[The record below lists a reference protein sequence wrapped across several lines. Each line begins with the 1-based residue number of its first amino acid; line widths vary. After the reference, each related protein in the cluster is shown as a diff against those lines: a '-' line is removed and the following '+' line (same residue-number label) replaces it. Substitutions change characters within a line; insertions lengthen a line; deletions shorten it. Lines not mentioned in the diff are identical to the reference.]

1 MTIFLDENESR
12 NPANEQNWARGKRTS
27 FVENAKA
34 AWNFMSKSELS
45 TSKRNNLYNAYGEVV
60 SLLADEGHT
69 NFQNPLEEDTLT
81 TFAETNLDERI
92 PQEDRISDFHK
103 KVEEL
108 VSINPD
114 IKEKLDANSL
124 RTPDQIAKK
133 ISIDAKDALAKF
145 QEINSR
151 ATLKGKIGGFTGI
164 AGSAMSDPL
173 VLGTLPVG
181 FMYSTPKTFLGAAI
195 KIAKIESILAAAS
208 ETGVQVISQKYRK
221 ELGFDDAGF
230 FTGAKNVG
238 FAFGAGLLLGPAFL
252 GVGKGAIEGVKF
264 TAKGTKF
271 LSQKLHQLSN
281 KAIDDIYAKAVKDNP
296 EFKNEKIP
304 EADTKE
310 LLTDDNPLV
319 DTQPARQEHKKRIDA
334 ALRNITEDNPP
345 KFLNEKPVNPNKT
358 DELYKSNNIFIKTFD
373 PEEIEFDAKT
383 FQYKTDGDVR
393 GVSDKL
399 KNVTEWDQPSAGTVL
414 VFQFRDGRKAIVD
427 GHQRLGLAK
436 RLKEKGQKPKI
447 LAHVFNEADGH
458 TPEDALL
465 SGLLINLRNN
475 TGSAADA
482 ARVLRKN
489 LNPNFVENIKKSIPT
504 RLKLFQNAVG
514 LKNLSDDAWGFFLS
528 GKVDED
534 LAAAIG
540 EVITNKAIHKDV
552 MGALY
557 QRKFNTKGEMQSA
570 LEQINNLPTVKK
582 TTDSL
587 FGTEELEEALILERA
602 SLLDYASRNLKK
614 IKSIFKT
621 ASEGDTT
628 LQKAGNVLDKARNE
642 KEVIESGKIIDKI
655 NTIANR
661 VGTLSDD
668 LNNSAKLVKQGNK
681 SEGQKTFL
689 EAIERANQR
698 GDFDG
703 ISLSRPIASN
713 NAEIETPTISKQQA
727 EPEDIRVP
735 QRFEDPHNDTKIF
748 DEEVKNIDET
758 VTETLSDNTEIPTGV
773 RIDENTGEE
782 IIETTTKK
790 DLLDEEK
797 KLDETLER
805 LKDCQ

>member
-12 NPANEQNWARGKRTS
+12 NPANEQNWARGRRTS

-45 TSKRNNLYNAYGEVV
+45 TSKRNNLYDAYGEVV

-151 ATLKGKIGGFTGI
+151 ATTKGKIGGFTGI

-181 FMYSTPKTFLGAAI
+181 FMYSTPKTFLGAAW
-195 KIAKIESILAAAS
+195 KIAKIEGILAAAS

-230 FTGAKNVG
+230 VTGAKNVALATTG
-238 FAFGAGLLLGPAFL
+238 GALLGPAFL
-252 GVGKGAIEGVKF
+252 GVGKTAIEGVKL
-264 TAKGTKF
+264 TARGTKF
-271 LSQKLHQLSN
+271 LSQKLHQLPN

-310 LLTDDNPLV
+310 VLTDDNPLV
-319 DTQPARQEHKKRIDA
+319 DTQPAKQEHKKRIDT
-334 ALRNITEDNPP
+334 ALKSIIE
-345 KFLNEKPVNPNKT
+345 EKPPQVLDEKPINPIKT
-358 DELYKSNNIFIKTFD
+358 DELFKNDNFIVRTFE
-373 PEEIEFDAKT
+373 PEEIDFDAKT

-399 KNVTEWDQPSAGTVL
+399 KNVTEWDQPSANVVL
-414 VFQFRDGRKAIVD
+414 VYEFKDGRKAIVD

-436 RLKEKGQKPKI
+436 RLKDRGQKVK
-447 LAHVFNEADGH
+447 LLSYVVREADNYP
-458 TPEDALL
+458 PEKALVQ
-465 SGLLINLRNN
+465 GLMMNLRNN
-475 TGSAADA
+475 TGSATDA
-482 ARVLRKN
+482 ARVLRTKY
-489 LNPNFVENIKKSIPT
+489 NIDPA
-504 RLKLFQNAVG
+504 RLLESVPARSKLVQNAVG

-534 LAAAIG
+534 LAALIG

-557 QRKFNTKGEMQSA
+557 QRNFKTVGEIRAA
-570 LEQINNLPTVKK
+570 LEQINNLPTVKT

-587 FGTEELEEALILERA
+587 FGVEELEEALILERA

-661 VGTLSDD
+661 GGTLSDD
-668 LNNSAKLVKQGNK
+668 LNNSAKFVKQGNK

-703 ISLSRPIASN
+703 ISASRPIQSN
-713 NAEIETPTISKQQA
+713 NAPIETPAISKQQT
-727 EPEDIRVP
+727 EPEDISVP

-797 KLDETLER
+797 QTDETLKR
-805 LKDCQ
+805 LEDCQ

>member
-1 MTIFLDENESR
+1 MTIFLDENENR
-12 NPANEQNWARGKRTS
+12 NPLAEQNWAKGERTS
-27 FVENAKA
+27 FTENAKA
-34 AWNFMSKSELS
+34 AWNFMSKSEVS
-45 TSKRNNLYNAYGEVV
+45 TAKNQNLYDAYGDVV
-60 SLLADEGHT
+60 SLLAENGHT
-69 NFQNPLEEDTLT
+69 NFVNPLEEDTIS
-81 TFAETNLDERI
+81 TFAETNIDGFVSKKNKL
-92 PQEDRISDFHK
+92 SDFHLQIDK
-103 KVEEL
+103 LTNE
-108 VSINPD
+108 NPE
-114 IKEKLDANSL
+114 IGSVLDANSL

-133 ISIDAKDALAKF
+133 ISIDAKNALQEF
-145 QEINSR
+145 QDINER
-151 ATLKGKIGGFTGI
+151 ATGAGKFGGFAGI
-164 AGSAMSDPL
+164 AGRAMVDPL
-173 VLGTLPVG
+173 VLSTIPIG
-181 FMYSTPKTFLGAAI
+181 FMYSTPKTFLGAAW
-195 KIAKIESILAAAS
+195 KIGKIESILAAAS

-221 ELGFDDAGF
+221 DLGFDDAGF
-230 FTGAKNVG
+230 VTGAKNVG
-238 FAFGAGLLLGPAFL
+238 YAFAGGALLGPAFL
-252 GVGKGAIEGVKF
+252 GVGKGAIKGVKLS
-264 TAKGTKF
+264 AQGYNF
-271 LSQKLHQLSN
+271 LKNKLQQLPN
-281 KAIDDIYAKAVKDNP
+281 KTINDIYSKAVNTNP
-296 EFKNEKIP
+296 KYKNEKIP

-310 LLTDDNPLV
+310 VLTDDNPLV
-319 DTQPARQEHKKRIDA
+319 ETQAAKLEHEQRIDTA
-334 ALRNITEDNPP
+334 ARSIVDEQPP
-345 KFLNEKPVNPNKT
+345 KILDEKPVNPIKT
-358 DELYKSNNIFIKTFD
+358 DELYKTDNIFIKTFD
-373 PEEIEFDAKT
+373 PEEIEFDAQT

-399 KNVTEWDQPSAGTVL
+399 QNVTEWDQPSAGTVL
-414 VFQFRDGRKAIVD
+414 VFEFRDGRKAIVD

-436 RLKEKGQKPKI
+436 RLKEQGQKTKL
-447 LAHVFNEADGH
+447 LAHVFKQADGH

-465 SGLLINLRNN
+465 SGLMINLRNN
-475 TGSAADA
+475 TGTATDA

-489 LNPNFVENIKKSIPT
+489 FNINVENLKKSIPT

-514 LKNLSDDAWGFFLS
+514 LKNLSDDAWGFYLS

-534 LAAAIG
+534 LAAMIG

-570 LEQINNLPTVKK
+570 LEQINNLPTVKT

-628 LQKAGNVLDKARNE
+628 LQKAGNVLNKARNE

-668 LNNSAKLVKQGNK
+668 LNNAAKIFKQGKK
-681 SEGQKTFL
+681 SEGQKLFL

-703 ISLSRPIASN
+703 ISSSRPIASN
-713 NAEIETPTISKQQA
+713 DAPIETPAVSKQQT
-727 EPEDIRVP
+727 EPEDISVP
-735 QRFEDPHNDTKIF
+735 QKFVDPHNDTKIF
-748 DEEVKNIDET
+748 EDEVQNIDQT
-758 VTETLSDNTEIPTGV
+758 VTDTLPDNTEIPTGI
-773 RIDENTGEE
+773 RLDENTGEE
-782 IIETTTKK
+782 IVETTTKK

-797 KLDETLER
+797 QLDETLER

>member
-1 MTIFLDENESR
+1 MTIFLDENENR
-12 NPANEQNWARGKRTS
+12 NPLAEQNWAKGERTS
-27 FVENAKA
+27 FTENAKA
-34 AWNFMSKSELS
+34 AWNFMSKSEVS
-45 TSKRNNLYNAYGEVV
+45 TAKNQNLYDAYGDVV
-60 SLLADEGHT
+60 SLLAENGHT
-69 NFQNPLEEDTLT
+69 NFVNPLEEDTIS
-81 TFAETNLDERI
+81 TFAETNIDGFVSKKNRL
-92 PQEDRISDFHK
+92 SDFHLQIDK
-103 KVEEL
+103 LTNENPEIG
-108 VSINPD
+108 SI
-114 IKEKLDANSL
+114 LDANSL

-133 ISIDAKDALAKF
+133 ISIDAKNALQEF
-145 QEINSR
+145 QDINER
-151 ATLKGKIGGFTGI
+151 ATGAGKFGGFAGI
-164 AGSAMSDPL
+164 AGRAMVDPL
-173 VLGTLPVG
+173 VLSTVPIG
-181 FMYSTPKTFLGAAI
+181 FMYSTPKTFLGAAW
-195 KIAKIESILAAAS
+195 KIGKIESILAAAS

-221 ELGFDDAGF
+221 DLGFDDAGF
-230 FTGAKNVG
+230 VTGAKNVG
-238 FAFGAGLLLGPAFL
+238 YAFAGGALLGPAFL
-252 GVGKGAIEGVKF
+252 GAGKGAIKGVKLS
-264 TAKGTKF
+264 AQGYNF
-271 LSQKLHQLSN
+271 LKNKLQQLPN
-281 KAIDDIYAKAVKDNP
+281 KTINDIYSKAVNTNP
-296 EFKNEKIP
+296 KYKNEKIP

-310 LLTDDNPLV
+310 VLTDDNPLV
-319 DTQPARQEHKKRIDA
+319 ETQAAKLEHEQRIDTA
-334 ALRNITEDNPP
+334 ARSIVDEQPP
-345 KFLNEKPVNPNKT
+345 KILDEKPVNPIKT
-358 DELYKSNNIFIKTFD
+358 DELYKTDNIFIKTFD
-373 PEEIEFDAKT
+373 PEEIEFDAQT

-399 KNVTEWDQPSAGTVL
+399 QNVTEWDQPSAGTVL
-414 VFQFRDGRKAIVD
+414 VFEFRDGKKAIVD

-436 RLKEKGQKPKI
+436 RLKEQGQKTKL
-447 LAHVFNEADGH
+447 LAHVFKEADGH

-465 SGLLINLRNN
+465 SGLMINLRNN
-475 TGSAADA
+475 TGTATDA

-489 LNPNFVENIKKSIPT
+489 FNINVENLKKSIPT

-514 LKNLSDDAWGFFLS
+514 LKNLSDDAWGFYLS

-534 LAAAIG
+534 LAAMIG

-570 LEQINNLPTVKK
+570 LEQINNLPTVKT

-628 LQKAGNVLDKARNE
+628 LQKAGNVLNKARNE

-668 LNNSAKLVKQGNK
+668 LNNAAKIFKQGKK
-681 SEGQKTFL
+681 SEGQKLFL

-703 ISLSRPIASN
+703 ISSSRPIASN
-713 NAEIETPTISKQQA
+713 DAPIETPAVSKQQT
-727 EPEDIRVP
+727 EPEDISVP
-735 QRFEDPHNDTKIF
+735 QKFVDPHNDTKIF
-748 DEEVKNIDET
+748 EDEVQNIDQT
-758 VTETLSDNTEIPTGV
+758 ITDTLPDNTEIPTGI
-773 RIDENTGEE
+773 RLDENTGEE

-797 KLDETLER
+797 QLDETLER

>member
-1 MTIFLDENESR
+1 MTIFLDENENR
-12 NPANEQNWARGKRTS
+12 NPLAEQNWAKGERTS
-27 FVENAKA
+27 FTENAKA
-34 AWNFMSKSELS
+34 AWNFMSKSEVS
-45 TSKRNNLYNAYGEVV
+45 TAKNQNLYDAYGDVV
-60 SLLADEGHT
+60 SLLAENGHT
-69 NFQNPLEEDTLT
+69 NFVNPLEEDTIS
-81 TFAETNLDERI
+81 TFAETNIDGFVSKKNRL
-92 PQEDRISDFHK
+92 SDFHLQIDK
-103 KVEEL
+103 LTNENPEIG
-108 VSINPD
+108 SI
-114 IKEKLDANSL
+114 LDANSL

-133 ISIDAKDALAKF
+133 ISIDAKNALQEF
-145 QEINSR
+145 QDINER
-151 ATLKGKIGGFTGI
+151 ATGAGKFGGFAGI
-164 AGSAMSDPL
+164 AGRAMVDPL
-173 VLGTLPVG
+173 VLSTVPIG
-181 FMYSTPKTFLGAAI
+181 FMYSTPKTFLGAAW
-195 KIAKIESILAAAS
+195 KIGKIESILAAAS

-221 ELGFDDAGF
+221 DLGFDDAGF
-230 FTGAKNVG
+230 VTGAKNVG
-238 FAFGAGLLLGPAFL
+238 YAFAGGALLGPAFL
-252 GVGKGAIEGVKF
+252 GAGKGAIKGVKLS
-264 TAKGTKF
+264 AQGYNF
-271 LSQKLHQLSN
+271 LKNKLQQLPN
-281 KAIDDIYAKAVKDNP
+281 KTINDIYSKAVNTNP
-296 EFKNEKIP
+296 KYKNEKIP

-310 LLTDDNPLV
+310 VLTDDNPLV
-319 DTQPARQEHKKRIDA
+319 ETQAAKLEHEQRIDTA
-334 ALRNITEDNPP
+334 ARSIVDEQPP
-345 KFLNEKPVNPNKT
+345 KILDEKPVNPIKT
-358 DELYKSNNIFIKTFD
+358 DELYKTDNIFIKTFD
-373 PEEIEFDAKT
+373 PEEIEFDAQT

-399 KNVTEWDQPSAGTVL
+399 QNVTEWDQPSAGTVL
-414 VFQFRDGRKAIVD
+414 VFEFRDGRKAIVD

-436 RLKEKGQKPKI
+436 RLKKQGQKTKL
-447 LAHVFNEADGH
+447 LAHVFKEADGH

-465 SGLLINLRNN
+465 SGLMINLRNN
-475 TGSAADA
+475 TGTATDA

-489 LNPNFVENIKKSIPT
+489 FNINVENLKKSIPT

-514 LKNLSDDAWGFFLS
+514 LKNLSDDAWGFYLS

-534 LAAAIG
+534 LAAMIG

-570 LEQINNLPTVKK
+570 LEQINNLPTVKT

-628 LQKAGNVLDKARNE
+628 LQKAGNVLNKARNE

-668 LNNSAKLVKQGNK
+668 LNNAAKIFKQGKK
-681 SEGQKTFL
+681 SEGQKLFL

-703 ISLSRPIASN
+703 ISSSRPIASN
-713 NAEIETPTISKQQA
+713 DAPIETPAVSKQQT
-727 EPEDIRVP
+727 EPEDISVP
-735 QRFEDPHNDTKIF
+735 QKFVDPHNDTKIF
-748 DEEVKNIDET
+748 EDEVQNIDQT
-758 VTETLSDNTEIPTGV
+758 ITDTLPDNTEIPTGI
-773 RIDENTGEE
+773 RLDENTGEE

-797 KLDETLER
+797 QLDETLER

>member
-1 MTIFLDENESR
+1 MTIFLDENENR
-12 NPANEQNWARGKRTS
+12 NPLAEQNWAKGERTS
-27 FVENAKA
+27 FTENAKA
-34 AWNFMSKSELS
+34 AWNFMSKSEVS
-45 TSKRNNLYNAYGEVV
+45 TSKNQNLYDAYGDVV
-60 SLLADEGHT
+60 SLLAENGHT
-69 NFQNPLEEDTLT
+69 NFVNPLEEDTIS
-81 TFAETNLDERI
+81 TFAETNIDGFVSKKNRL
-92 PQEDRISDFHK
+92 SDFHLQIDK
-103 KVEEL
+103 LTNENPEIG
-108 VSINPD
+108 SI
-114 IKEKLDANSL
+114 LDANSL

-133 ISIDAKDALAKF
+133 ISIDAKNALQEF
-145 QEINSR
+145 QDINER
-151 ATLKGKIGGFTGI
+151 ATGAGKFGGFAGI
-164 AGSAMSDPL
+164 AGRAMVDPL
-173 VLGTLPVG
+173 VLSTVPIG
-181 FMYSTPKTFLGAAI
+181 FMYSTPKTFLGAAW

-221 ELGFDDAGF
+221 DLGFDDAGF
-230 FTGAKNVG
+230 ITGAKNVG
-238 FAFGAGLLLGPAFL
+238 YAFAGGALLGPAFL
-252 GVGKGAIEGVKF
+252 GAGKSAIKGVKLS
-264 TAKGTKF
+264 AQGYNF
-271 LSQKLHQLSN
+271 LKNKLQQLPN
-281 KAIDDIYAKAVKDNP
+281 KTINDIYSKAVNTNP
-296 EFKNEKIP
+296 KYKNEKIP

-310 LLTDDNPLV
+310 VLTDDNPLV
-319 DTQPARQEHKKRIDA
+319 ETQAAKLEHEQRIDTA
-334 ALRNITEDNPP
+334 ARSIVDEQPP
-345 KFLNEKPVNPNKT
+345 KILDEKPVNPIKT
-358 DELYKSNNIFIKTFD
+358 DELYKTDNIFIKTFD
-373 PEEIEFDAKT
+373 PEEIEFDAQT

-399 KNVTEWDQPSAGTVL
+399 QNVTEWDQPSAGTVL
-414 VFQFRDGRKAIVD
+414 VFEFRDGRKAIVD

-436 RLKEKGQKPKI
+436 RLKKQGQKTKL
-447 LAHVFNEADGH
+447 LAHVFKEADGH

-465 SGLLINLRNN
+465 SGLMINLRNN
-475 TGSAADA
+475 TGTATDA

-489 LNPNFVENIKKSIPT
+489 FNINVENLKKSIPT

-514 LKNLSDDAWGFFLS
+514 LKNLSDDAWGFYLS

-534 LAAAIG
+534 LAAMIG

-570 LEQINNLPTVKK
+570 LEQINNLPTVKT

-628 LQKAGNVLDKARNE
+628 LQKAGNVLNKARNE

-668 LNNSAKLVKQGNK
+668 LNNAAKIFKQGKK
-681 SEGQKTFL
+681 SEGQKLFL

-703 ISLSRPIASN
+703 ISSSRPIASN
-713 NAEIETPTISKQQA
+713 DAPIETPAVSKQQT
-727 EPEDIRVP
+727 EPEDISVP
-735 QRFEDPHNDTKIF
+735 QKFVDPHNDTKIF
-748 DEEVKNIDET
+748 EDEVQNIDQT
-758 VTETLSDNTEIPTGV
+758 ITDTLPDNTEIPTGI
-773 RIDENTGEE
+773 RLDENTGEE
-782 IIETTTKK
+782 IVETTTKK

-797 KLDETLER
+797 QLDETLER

>member
-1 MTIFLDENESR
+1 MTIFLDENENR
-12 NPANEQNWARGKRTS
+12 NPLAEQNWAKGERTS
-27 FVENAKA
+27 FTENAKA
-34 AWNFMSKSELS
+34 AWNFMSKSEVS
-45 TSKRNNLYNAYGEVV
+45 TAKNQNLYDAYGDVV
-60 SLLADEGHT
+60 SLLAENGHT
-69 NFQNPLEEDTLT
+69 NFVNPLEEDTIS
-81 TFAETNLDERI
+81 TFAETNIDGFVSKKNKL
-92 PQEDRISDFHK
+92 SDFHLQIDK
-103 KVEEL
+103 LTNE
-108 VSINPD
+108 NPE
-114 IKEKLDANSL
+114 IGSVLDANSL

-133 ISIDAKDALAKF
+133 ISIDAKNALQEF
-145 QEINSR
+145 QDINER
-151 ATLKGKIGGFTGI
+151 ATGAGKFGGFAGI
-164 AGSAMSDPL
+164 AGRAMVDPL
-173 VLGTLPVG
+173 VLSTIPIG
-181 FMYSTPKTFLGAAI
+181 FMYSTPKTFLGAAW
-195 KIAKIESILAAAS
+195 KIGKIESILAAAS

-221 ELGFDDAGF
+221 DLGFDDAGF
-230 FTGAKNVG
+230 VTGAKNVG
-238 FAFGAGLLLGPAFL
+238 YAFAGGALLGPAFL
-252 GVGKGAIEGVKF
+252 GAGKGAIKGVKLS
-264 TAKGTKF
+264 AQGYNF
-271 LSQKLHQLSN
+271 LKNKLQQLPN
-281 KAIDDIYAKAVKDNP
+281 KTINDIYSKAVNTNP
-296 EFKNEKIP
+296 KYKNEKIP

-310 LLTDDNPLV
+310 VLTDDNPLV
-319 DTQPARQEHKKRIDA
+319 ETQAAKLEHEQRIDTA
-334 ALRNITEDNPP
+334 ARSIVDEQPP
-345 KFLNEKPVNPNKT
+345 KILDEKPVNPIKT
-358 DELYKSNNIFIKTFD
+358 DELYKTDNIFIKTFD
-373 PEEIEFDAKT
+373 PEEIEFDAQT

-399 KNVTEWDQPSAGTVL
+399 QNVTEWDQPSAGTVL
-414 VFQFRDGRKAIVD
+414 VFEFRDGRKAIVD

-436 RLKEKGQKPKI
+436 RLKEQGQKTKL
-447 LAHVFNEADGH
+447 LAHVFKQADGH

-465 SGLLINLRNN
+465 SGLMINLRNN
-475 TGSAADA
+475 TGTATDA

-489 LNPNFVENIKKSIPT
+489 FNINVENLKKSIPT

-514 LKNLSDDAWGFFLS
+514 LKNLSDDAWGFYLS

-534 LAAAIG
+534 LAAMIG

-570 LEQINNLPTVKK
+570 LEQINNLPTVKT

-628 LQKAGNVLDKARNE
+628 LQKAGNVLNKARNE

-668 LNNSAKLVKQGNK
+668 LNNAAKIFKQGKK
-681 SEGQKTFL
+681 SEGQKLFL

-703 ISLSRPIASN
+703 ISSSRPIASN
-713 NAEIETPTISKQQA
+713 DAPIETPAVSKQQT
-727 EPEDIRVP
+727 EPEDISVP
-735 QRFEDPHNDTKIF
+735 QKFVDPHNDTKIF
-748 DEEVKNIDET
+748 EDEVQNIDQT
-758 VTETLSDNTEIPTGV
+758 VTDTLPDNTEIPTGI
-773 RIDENTGEE
+773 RLDENTGEE
-782 IIETTTKK
+782 IVETTTKK

-797 KLDETLER
+797 QLDETLER

>member
-1 MTIFLDENESR
+1 MTIFLDENENR
-12 NPANEQNWARGKRTS
+12 NPLAEQNWAKGERTS
-27 FVENAKA
+27 FTENAKA
-34 AWNFMSKSELS
+34 AWNFMSKSEVS
-45 TSKRNNLYNAYGEVV
+45 TAKNQNLYDAYGDVV
-60 SLLADEGHT
+60 SLLAENGHT
-69 NFQNPLEEDTLT
+69 NFVNPLEEDTIS
-81 TFAETNLDERI
+81 TFAETNIDGFVSKKNRL
-92 PQEDRISDFHK
+92 SDFHLQIDK
-103 KVEEL
+103 LTNENPEIG
-108 VSINPD
+108 SI
-114 IKEKLDANSL
+114 LDANLL

-133 ISIDAKDALAKF
+133 ISIDAKNALQEF
-145 QEINSR
+145 QDINER
-151 ATLKGKIGGFTGI
+151 ATGAGKFGGFAGI
-164 AGSAMSDPL
+164 AGRAMVDPL
-173 VLGTLPVG
+173 VLSTVPIG
-181 FMYSTPKTFLGAAI
+181 FMYSTPKTFLGAAW
-195 KIAKIESILAAAS
+195 KIGKIESILAAAS

-221 ELGFDDAGF
+221 DLGFDDAGF
-230 FTGAKNVG
+230 VTGAKNVG
-238 FAFGAGLLLGPAFL
+238 YAFAGGALLGPAFL
-252 GVGKGAIEGVKF
+252 GAGKGAIKGVKLS
-264 TAKGTKF
+264 AQGYNF
-271 LSQKLHQLSN
+271 LKNKLQQLPN
-281 KAIDDIYAKAVKDNP
+281 KTINDIYSKAVNTNP
-296 EFKNEKIP
+296 KYKNEKIP

-310 LLTDDNPLV
+310 VLTDDNPLV
-319 DTQPARQEHKKRIDA
+319 ETQAAKLEHEQRIDTA
-334 ALRNITEDNPP
+334 ARSIVDEQPP
-345 KFLNEKPVNPNKT
+345 KILDEKPVNPIKT
-358 DELYKSNNIFIKTFD
+358 DELYKTDNIFIKTFD
-373 PEEIEFDAKT
+373 PEEIEFDAQT

-399 KNVTEWDQPSAGTVL
+399 QNVTEWDQPSAGTVL
-414 VFQFRDGRKAIVD
+414 VFEFRDGRKAIVD

-436 RLKEKGQKPKI
+436 RLKKQGQKTKL
-447 LAHVFNEADGH
+447 LAHVFKEADGH

-465 SGLLINLRNN
+465 SGLMINLRNN
-475 TGSAADA
+475 TGTATDA

-489 LNPNFVENIKKSIPT
+489 FNINVENLKKSIPT

-514 LKNLSDDAWGFFLS
+514 LKNLSDDAWGFYLS

-534 LAAAIG
+534 LAAMIG

-570 LEQINNLPTVKK
+570 LEQINNLPTVKT

-668 LNNSAKLVKQGNK
+668 LNNAAKIFKQGKK
-681 SEGQKTFL
+681 SEGQKLFL

-703 ISLSRPIASN
+703 ISSSRPIASN
-713 NAEIETPTISKQQA
+713 DAPIETPAVSKQQT
-727 EPEDIRVP
+727 EPEDISVP
-735 QRFEDPHNDTKIF
+735 QKFVDPHNDTKIF
-748 DEEVKNIDET
+748 EDEVQNIDQT
-758 VTETLSDNTEIPTGV
+758 ITDTLPDNTEIPTGI
-773 RIDENTGEE
+773 RLDENTGEE

-797 KLDETLER
+797 QLDETLER